1 MTKQLIFC
9 KSENK
14 THVYTQFVW
23 HTHYGHSYVHKT
35 HFTSENESRYV
46 YFTPLLWKSCK
57 REKNEQREL
66 FKGTVGP
73 VPTTFQVLSKK
84 SERVIMIS
92 ICRSETTNEE
102 VSMDTNDSDEI
113 NVDLSPKA
121 EIEVIDNR

>member
-1 MTKQLIFC
+1 MYDTLITDTVTYIRLILRAKTRAVTYTLPPYF
-9 KSENK
+9 EN
-14 THVYTQFVW
+14 HVNA
-23 HTHYGHSYVHKT
+23 K
-35 HFTSENESRYV
+35 
-46 YFTPLLWKSCK
+46 
-57 REKNEQREL
+57 KNEQREL

-84 SERVIMIS
+84 NERVIMIS